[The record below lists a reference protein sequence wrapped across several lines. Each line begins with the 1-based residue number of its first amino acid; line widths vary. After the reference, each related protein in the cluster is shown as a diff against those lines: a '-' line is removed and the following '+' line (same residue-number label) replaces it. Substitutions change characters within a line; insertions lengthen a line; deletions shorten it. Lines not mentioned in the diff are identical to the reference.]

1 MLEVPFKNKKESF
14 FYVKNK
20 LINPKKLIDE
30 LINIAKERSLI
41 FKNEVDYENEIS
53 ARIIGKYQCRISTSG
68 YCMCDYD
75 PVKYNNCVCDY
86 CDDCNDCNFK
96 TNLNRVRI
104 TVKTVNGIKFFNIQE
119 FKNWLEKTIEYENP
133 YKINALKAKKI
144 ADEYLKREEEF
155 ENLSYWIKLIFIRI
169 KDNKLIIKVA
179 KHPLIKK
186 LIKEWKLESRKARSA
201 DDELAFLEKFK
212 KENFKTIN

>member
-41 FKNEVDYENEIS
+41 FKDEADYDEILVP
-53 ARIIGKYQCRISTSG
+53 IIGKYQCRIRISG
-68 YCMCDYD
+68 YCRCDYD
-75 PVKYNNCVCDY
+75 SVKYNNCVCDY

-96 TNLNRVRI
+96 TNLNRIRI
-104 TVKTVNGIKFFNIQE
+104 TVKTVNGTKLFNKQE
-119 FKNWLEKTIEYENP
+119 FKNWLEKIIKYENP

-155 ENLSYWIKLIFIRI
+155 NKAINYVEDGLLKTLFFLKAALTKPDNNSLEYLVSVLDDLINV
-169 KDNKLIIKVA
+169 KKTNKK
-179 KHPLIKK
+179 
-186 LIKEWKLESRKARSA
+186 SN
-201 DDELAFLEKFK
+201 D
-212 KENFKTIN
+212 